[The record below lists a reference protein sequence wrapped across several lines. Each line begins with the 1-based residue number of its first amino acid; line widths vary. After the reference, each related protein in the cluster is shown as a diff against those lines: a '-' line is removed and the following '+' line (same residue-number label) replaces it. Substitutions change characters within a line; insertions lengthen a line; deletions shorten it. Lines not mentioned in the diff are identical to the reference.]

1 MIFGRSST
9 TMRRESVVMSFVE
22 SPREECSKVRNID
35 DVALMEDGATPRI
48 SSSIW

>member
-1 MIFGRSST
+1 
-9 TMRRESVVMSFVE
+9 MRRESSVMSCVG
-22 SPREECSKVRNID
+22 STREECSKVRNID